1 MSDSNLRSR
10 LNIHG
15 IVDLDQMAAILTSL
29 VDQVDKQ
36 NKTIGDLQKSLSLYV
51 TNQTFV
57 DRVSKLES
65 TVSDMC
71 TRIDAIQEAAT
82 ATVLNKK
89 YVALRGCQ

>member
-15 IVDLDQMAAILTSL
+15 IIDLDQMAAILTSL

-51 TNQTFV
+51 TNHTFV
-57 DRVSKLES
+57 ERISKLEGA
-65 TVSDMC
+65 VSDMC
-71 TRIDAIQEAAT
+71 TRVEAIQEAAT

-89 YVALRGCQ
+89 YVSTF